1 MLNALL
7 VAALTLG
14 VLFGAAATTGTA
26 GTGTLSAGGPPGSPQ
41 AFTLSSGGPP
51 G

>member
-7 VAALTLG
+7 AAALTLG
-14 VLFGAAATTGTA
+14 VVFGAATTGVASTA
-26 GTGTLSAGGPPGSPQ
+26 TLSAGGPPGSPQ